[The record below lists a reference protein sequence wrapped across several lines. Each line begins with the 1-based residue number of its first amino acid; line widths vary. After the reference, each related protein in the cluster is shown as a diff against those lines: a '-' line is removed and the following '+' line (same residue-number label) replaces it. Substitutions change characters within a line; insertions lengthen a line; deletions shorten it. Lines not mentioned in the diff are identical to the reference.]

1 MGNRRHDSVQS
12 RQVSAQYCLGEN
24 YGWVQRNKF
33 VPKEEGGGGG
43 GNVTVT
49 KKGREGGGALNVR
62 LSPPPTP
69 NVDSNSKS
77 NIVG

>member
-24 YGWVQRNKF
+24 YGWVREINLYQRR
-33 VPKEEGGGGG
+33 EGGGG

-49 KKGREGGGALNVR
+49 KKGWEGGGALNVR

-77 NIVG
+77 NIIG

>member
-1 MGNRRHDSVQS
+1 MRSYYYKMFYPGCGPSIFS
-12 RQVSAQYCLGEN
+12 
-24 YGWVQRNKF
+24 RNKF

-62 LSPPPTP
+62 LSPPLTP

>member
-1 MGNRRHDSVQS
+1 MLSIVL
-12 RQVSAQYCLGEN
+12 VKLWLGK
-24 YGWVQRNKF
+24 RNKF

>member
-1 MGNRRHDSVQS
+1 MTVTKKGR
-12 RQVSAQYCLGEN
+12 E
-24 YGWVQRNKF
+24 
-33 VPKEEGGGGG
+33 GGG